1 MRDKILSASSFLFGK
16 MKNHLS
22 IRTFIRFLPL
32 GQLLLVVALILVA
45 WIQPYTLQSVPFD
58 WGRMTLEYGRNPA
71 IVWLT
76 LGQVP
81 FLLLWIV
88 AAKPKRTWQW
98 VVGIS
103 AVGISVT
110 GWLALSDPPPFLG

>member
-1 MRDKILSASSFLFGK
+1 

-32 GQLLLVVALILVA
+32 GQWILLAAMLLVA

-98 VVGIS
+98 SMVCAAFGIS
-103 AVGISVT
+103 ATVF
-110 GWLALSDPPPFLG
+110 LLLQDPPPFLG